1 MMEYEPKVGDL
12 VRFKRRFYEMSLS
25 ERQSAPGPANMSDM
39 EYWYGPHTDKWIGI
53 VIKTGISMGGWGG
66 DSSEEMPEG
75 VRICWQV
82 QPGKTIMTEY
92 LTSYITEVEPVSEEE
107 KVLDNESRK

>member
-1 MMEYEPKVGDL
+1 MGLMMEYKPKVGDL

-25 ERQSAPGPANMSDM
+25 ERQSKPGPANMSDM

-66 DSSEEMPEG
+66 ESYDEMPEG
-75 VRICWQV
+75 VRVCWQV
-82 QPGKTIMTEY
+82 QPGETIVTEY
-92 LTSYITEVEPVSEEE
+92 LTCYVTAVEPVVEEAGE
-107 KVLDNESRK
+107 EIGA